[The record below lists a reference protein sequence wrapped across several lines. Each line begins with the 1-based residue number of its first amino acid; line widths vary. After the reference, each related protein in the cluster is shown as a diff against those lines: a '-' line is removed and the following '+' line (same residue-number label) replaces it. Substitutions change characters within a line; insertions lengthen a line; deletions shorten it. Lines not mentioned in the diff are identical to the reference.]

1 MATSFIAKDIIAEH
15 LLARNAI
22 VFLKNQPMRL
32 RSGLITPIY
41 VDNRIL
47 TSYPDA
53 WRDIIET
60 MASRIIEL
68 KLSFDVVAGVE
79 DAGTAHGAALA
90 YRLNLPYVTV
100 RQQPKTY
107 GNKSR
112 IDGVDVV
119 GKRVLI
125 IEDHLSTGISL
136 IDAANA
142 LREEGAVVTDCFA
155 ITNFDM
161 AETSK
166 IFDKHKIK
174 AHQMLPFNYI
184 VEKAI
189 EMGLIDQAGA
199 DEIND
204 WLETPWS
211 WAAQRGLVA
220 QAIEN

>member
-22 VFLKNQPMRL
+22 VFLLNAPMRL
-32 RSGLITPIY
+32 KSGLITPIY

-47 TSYPDA
+47 SSFPDS
-53 WRDIIET
+53 WRDVIET

-68 KLSFDVVAGVE
+68 KLSYDVIAGVE
-79 DAGTAHGAALA
+79 GAGTAHGAALA
-90 YRLNLPYVTV
+90 YRLNVPFVTV
-100 RQQPKTY
+100 RQVAKTY

-112 IDGVDVV
+112 IDGAEVD

-125 IEDHLSTGISL
+125 IQDHLSTGLSL
-136 IDAANA
+136 IDAVNA
-142 LREEGAVVTDCFA
+142 LRNENAIVTDCFA

-161 AETSK
+161 PETTRFFVKNK
-166 IFDKHKIK
+166 IV
-174 AHQMLPFNYI
+174 AHQMLPFAYI

-189 EMGLIDQAGA
+189 KMKLIDEKEAS
-199 DEIND
+199 EIND

-211 WAAQRGLVA
+211 WAAQRGMLA
-220 QAIEN
+220 QTTEN

>member
-1 MATSFIAKDIIAEH
+1 MTTSFIAKDIIAEH

-22 VFLKNQPMRL
+22 VFLLNAPMRL
-32 RSGLITPIY
+32 KSGLITPIY

-47 TSYPDA
+47 SSFPDS

-68 KLSFDVVAGVE
+68 DLSYDVIAGVE
-79 DAGTAHGAALA
+79 GAGTAHGAALA
-90 YRLNLPYVTV
+90 YRLNVPFVTV
-100 RQQPKTY
+100 RQRAKTY

-112 IDGVDVV
+112 IDGVEVD

-125 IEDHLSTGISL
+125 IQDHLSTGLSL
-136 IDAANA
+136 VDAVNA
-142 LREEGAVVTDCFA
+142 LRNENAIVTDCFA

-161 AETSK
+161 PETTRFFVK
-166 IFDKHKIK
+166 NKIK
-174 AHQMLPFNYI
+174 AYQMLPFAYI

-189 EMGLIDQAGA
+189 KMKLIDEKEAE
-199 DEIND
+199 EIND

-211 WAAQRGLVA
+211 WAAQRGMLA
-220 QAIEN
+220 QTTEN